1 MPEHLRPQAQMLN
14 KATKQQMWLLHQRAR
29 GLATAQ
35 SSEELDQITN
45 DLIKLQNREAEKLQ
59 GLKKASGESSFGSKP
74 EGACAPRTPFR
85 GKHRSASVPAQ
96 GKKETKGTPAG
107 GAETGSLVDPAT
119 SAATDGDGE
128 DDTTMDE
135 VPDWGS
141 AEPEEG
147 CKQERVVKVGQGI
160 EEGKKKG
167 GH

>member
-59 GLKKASGESSFGSKP
+59 GLKKASGESSSGSKP

-107 GAETGSLVDPAT
+107 GAGTGSLVDPAT

-135 VPDWGS
+135 MPDWGS

-147 CKQERVVKVGQGI
+147 CKSRKSKSRTRNRR
-160 EEGKKKG
+160 GKKKD